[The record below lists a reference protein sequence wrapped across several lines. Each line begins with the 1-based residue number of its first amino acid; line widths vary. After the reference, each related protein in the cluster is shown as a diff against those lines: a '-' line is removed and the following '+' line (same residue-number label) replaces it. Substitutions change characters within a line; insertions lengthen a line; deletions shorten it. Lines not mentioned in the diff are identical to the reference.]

1 MEEFLLLATCWLKN
15 DHKRTVQLEAH
26 IFSGTLVIIKFLFNN
41 LQILLTLRLF
51 KLPVPAVEYVLNNTY
66 HTAKRHTQH
75 SRLNFRW

>member
-1 MEEFLLLATCWLKN
+1 MKEFLLLATCWLKN

-51 KLPVPAVEYVLNNTY
+51 KLPVPATY
-66 HTAKRHTQH
+66 STIPITQLQRHTQH